1 MSVGETG
8 VSLLTEKRSGK
19 MSEFSFHIGKEDEMT
34 EKNYDVVILGAGP
47 AGLTAA
53 IYTSR
58 GRLKTLVVEKEAVGG
73 EAAST
78 DMIDNYPGFPE
89 GIGGIDLAE
98 RMEKQA
104 KRFDATVIY
113 GDVRDVDLKSNPKT
127 MTVNGE
133 KITAKA
139 VILATG
145 THPKELGVPGE
156 KELKGRGVSY
166 CATCDAPFFKD
177 KDIAVIG
184 GGNSGLQESLFLLKY
199 VKSIKI
205 IEFLP
210 HLTAEQILQDRIA
223 EYDNVEALP
232 HHRLVSIN
240 GKDKVESITVENRS
254 TNEKFD
260 IKVDGVFVYVGLE
273 PNTDFVKE
281 QIKLNDW
288 GYIEVNQDRETNIP
302 GVFAAGDVR
311 DTRVRQVAT
320 AVGDGAHAAV
330 MANEFIDQLEHDM

>member
-1 MSVGETG
+1 MSDI
-8 VSLLTEKRSGK
+8 
-19 MSEFSFHIGKEDEMT
+19 SFHIGKEDELT
-34 EKNYDVVILGAGP
+34 EKNYDVVVLGAGP

-53 IYTSR
+53 IYT
-58 GRLKTLVVEKEAVGG
+58 GRAKLKTLVVEKEAIGG

-78 DMIDNYPGFPE
+78 DWIDNYPGFPE
-89 GIGGIDLAE
+89 GVGGVDLAE
-98 RMEKQA
+98 KMEKQA
-104 KRFDATVIY
+104 KRFGATVLY
-113 GDVRDVDLKSNPKT
+113 GDIRDLDLKSQPKT
-127 MTVNGE
+127 MIVNGE
-133 KITAKA
+133 KVTAKA
-139 VILATG
+139 VVLATG

-177 KDIAVIG
+177 KEIAVIG

-205 IEFLP
+205 VEFLP
-210 HLTAEQILQDRIA
+210 YLTAEPILQDRIL
-223 EYDNVEALP
+223 EYKNVEAFP

-260 IKVDGVFVYVGLE
+260 MKVEGVFVYVGLE
-273 PNTDFVKE
+273 PNTDFLKDQV
-281 QIKLNDW
+281 KLNDW
-288 GYIEVNQDRETNIP
+288 GYIEVTPNMETNIA

-311 DTRVRQVAT
+311 DTLVRQVAT

-330 MANEFIDQLEHDM
+330 IANKFIEDLEE

>member
-1 MSVGETG
+1 
-8 VSLLTEKRSGK
+8 
-19 MSEFSFHIGKEDEMT
+19 MSEFSFHIGQEDQLT
-34 EKNYDVVILGAGP
+34 EKNYDVVVLGAGP

-53 IYTSR
+53 IYTGR
-58 GRLKTLVVEKEAVGG
+58 GKLKTLVIEKEAIGG

-78 DMIDNYPGFPE
+78 DWIDNYPGFPE
-89 GIGGIDLAE
+89 GVGGVDLAE
-98 RMEKQA
+98 KMEKQA
-104 KRFDATVIY
+104 KRFGATVLY
-113 GDVRDVDLKSNPKT
+113 GDIRDLDLKSQPKT
-127 MTVNGE
+127 MLVNGE
-133 KITAKA
+133 KVTAKT

-177 KDIAVIG
+177 KNIAVIG

-210 HLTAEQILQDRIA
+210 HLTAEPILQDRVL
-223 EYDNVEALP
+223 EYKNVEAFP

-260 IKVDGVFVYVGLE
+260 MKVDGVFVYVGLE
-273 PNTDFVKE
+273 PNTDFLKDQV
-281 QIKLNDW
+281 KLNDW
-288 GYIEVNQDRETNIP
+288 GYIEVTPDMQTNIP

-311 DTRVRQVAT
+311 DTLVRQVAT

-330 MANEFIDQLEHDM
+330 IANKFIEDLEE

>member
-1 MSVGETG
+1 MPG
-8 VSLLTEKRSGK
+8 L
-19 MSEFSFHIGKEDEMT
+19 SFHIGKADEL
-34 EKNYDVVILGAGP
+34 KGKDYDVVILGAGP

-53 IYTSR
+53 IYAGR
-58 GRLKTLVVEKEAVGG
+58 GKLNTLAVEKEAIGG

-78 DMIDNYPGFPE
+78 DWIDNFPGFPD
-89 GIGGIDLAE
+89 GVGGVDLSE
-98 RMEKQA
+98 KMEKQA
-104 KRFDATVIY
+104 RRFGASILY
-113 GDVRDVDLKSNPKT
+113 GDVKDLDLRSQPKT
-127 MTVNGE
+127 MLVNGE
-133 KITAKA
+133 PVTAKT
-139 VILATG
+139 VIIATG

-199 VKSIKI
+199 VKSIKV

-210 HLTAEQILQDRIA
+210 RLTAEPILQDKVL
-223 EYDNVEALP
+223 ENKNVEAMP
-232 HHRLVSIN
+232 YHRLVSIN
-240 GKDKVESITVENRS
+240 GKEKVTSITVENRS
-254 TNEKFD
+254 TKDTFD
-260 IKVDGVFVYVGLE
+260 IKVGGVFVYVGLD
-273 PNTDFVKE
+273 PNTDFLNGTV
-281 QIKLNDW
+281 KLNKW
-288 GYIEVNQDRETNIP
+288 GFIEVSQDMETDIP

-330 MANEFIDQLEHDM
+330 VALKFIEDLD

>member
-1 MSVGETG
+1 
-8 VSLLTEKRSGK
+8 
-19 MSEFSFHIGKEDEMT
+19 MSEFSFHIGQEDQLT
-34 EKNYDVVILGAGP
+34 EKTYDVVVLGAGP

-53 IYTSR
+53 IYTGR
-58 GRLKTLVVEKEAVGG
+58 GKLKTLVVEKEAIGG

-78 DMIDNYPGFPE
+78 DWIDNYPGFPE
-89 GIGGIDLAE
+89 GVGGVDLAE
-98 RMEKQA
+98 KMEKQA
-104 KRFDATVIY
+104 KRFGATVLY
-113 GDVRDVDLKSNPKT
+113 GDVRDLDLKSQPKT
-127 MTVNGE
+127 MLVNGE
-133 KITAKA
+133 KVTAKA

-177 KDIAVIG
+177 KNIAVIG

-210 HLTAEQILQDRIA
+210 HLTAEPILQDRVL
-223 EYDNVEALP
+223 ENKNVEAFP

-260 IKVDGVFVYVGLE
+260 MKVDGVFVYVGLE
-273 PNTDFVKE
+273 PNTEFLKDQV
-281 QIKLNDW
+281 KLNDW
-288 GYIEVNQDRETNIP
+288 GYIEVTPDMETNLP

-311 DTRVRQVAT
+311 DTLVRQVAT

-330 MANEFIDQLEHDM
+330 IANKFIEDLEE